1 MPRVAFSKEK
11 LRRTKII
18 INRSLF
24 ALVGIMFGVVIAA
37 QSRSLPTRVTNPI
50 APYVSLKETR
60 EDLYNEQTI
69 LQNEILQLQKSIE
82 KTQKESENSILS
94 KQELNSL
101 NNKKAI
107 AGLTKLNGP
116 GIILILND
124 SPKTPVSEDSI
135 IHAADL
141 RDIVN
146 LLWGAGAEAI
156 SINNQRIVLNS
167 SIDCIVNTILV
178 NDVKLSVPFQIEAI
192 GDQGLMR
199 ARLTDTNL
207 LSNIHERVK
216 KEDLTFDLRKN
227 NDITVPI
234 FSGSFQTGSNGD
246 SGV

>member
-1 MPRVAFSKEK
+1 MPKVKLNKEK
-11 LRRTKII
+11 LKRTKII

-24 ALVGIMFGVVIAA
+24 ALVGIIFGIVIAA

-60 EDLYNEQTI
+60 EDLYDEQTE
-69 LQNEILQLQKSIE
+69 LQNEILQLHKSIE
-82 KTQKESENSILS
+82 KTQKESENSVLS
-94 KQELNSL
+94 KHELDSL
-101 NNKKAI
+101 NNKRAL

-116 GIILILND
+116 GVILTLND
-124 SPKTPVSEDSI
+124 STKTPVSENSI

-167 SIDCIVNTILV
+167 SIDCIVNTILL

-192 GDQGLMR
+192 GDQSLMF
-199 ARLTDTNL
+199 ARLTDANL
-207 LSNIHERVK
+207 LVNIHERVK
-216 KEDLTFDLRKN
+216 KDGLIFNLQKN

-234 FSGSFQTGSNGD
+234 FNGGFQTGSKGD
-246 SGV
+246 KSV